1 MAKKMTYA
9 DIAEKLSNA
18 YNKYDSALQ
27 NATTDAEK
35 NAATLMLKR
44 VSDRMNQLMLDNQNQ
59 ANKMDQ
65 KETAPDSPNQSIA
78 QREMRMAKGGTLKP
92 IPPGNKGLPKLPEA
106 VRNTMGYMKKG
117 GKLTPKEKKLAALAP
132 PFDKITRADVLKG
145 RGVFQAGGQLYDG
158 ITDDQ
163 ITPDLMYEAGLIS
176 GFGDQFNPRNPEHVK
191 KLQEGLLG
199 GYQGVA
205 RDRLLSGDEFEF
217 INKGGKF
224 STNNAG
230 IDGKFGKD
238 TFGALQ
244 EFSEAKVNPIGTLE
258 PKGLVMLGTE
268 LPKDFMPKAD
278 LSNLAQAINVP
289 GTGANNEIQTGTSGA
304 TGAPQTKGQA
314 IVGKV
319 VDGLLGATKGLEYMN
334 DANTIRSMIAPPPM
348 ARISPFFANTE
359 VDINPQ
365 LQAIAD
371 NQLLNLKQRKQ
382 MSTKRQNVDKNTA
395 ADVTAGAR
403 ARGKLFAGKRNLEN
417 QLGMRVGAINKGIEE
432 KNIKSDFDNEFQLS
446 DFLNQR
452 NLANR
457 NLFSGIVQDAQD
469 LLTQRTNKK
478 SQEAQLQA
486 LAPYLNMYGAMNRA
500 YGPGYFSDPQL
511 DALFSNLGYVKQA
524 DGSYKPA

>member
-59 ANKMDQ
+59 ANEMDQ
-65 KETAPDSPNQSIA
+65 KQTAPDSPNQSIA

-92 IPPGNKGLPKLPEA
+92 IPPDNKGLPKLPEK

-163 ITPDLMYEAGLIS
+163 LTEELLGEAGLIS
-176 GFGDQFNPRNPEHVK
+176 GLGDQFNPRNPEHVK
-191 KLQEGLLG
+191 RLQEGLLG
-199 GYQGVA
+199 GYTGA
-205 RDRLLSGDEFEF
+205 GSDRFLSGDEFEF
-217 INKGGKF
+217 INKGGRF
-224 STNNAG
+224 SVNNAG

-238 TFGALQ
+238 TFAALK
-244 EFSEAKVNPIGTLE
+244 EFNDAREKPVLSTKPAQVVMLE
-258 PKGLVMLGTE
+258 PE
-268 LPKDFMPKAD
+268 LPKLDINSLP
-278 LSNLAQAINVP
+278 QVINVP
-289 GTGANNEIQTGTSGA
+289 GTGANNKIQTGTSGA

-314 IVGKV
+314 IVNKII
-319 VDGLLGATKGLEYMN
+319 DGALLGTKGLEYMN
-334 DANTIRSMIAPPPM
+334 DANTIRGMIAPPPM

-359 VDINPQ
+359 VDINPE

-382 MSTKRQNVDKNTA
+382 MSTKRQNVNKNTA
-395 ADVTAGAR
+395 GDIMAGAR

-432 KNIKSDFDNEFQLS
+432 KNIKSDFDNALQLT

-452 NLANR
+452 SLANR
-457 NLFSGIVQDAQD
+457 NLFSGVVQDAQD
-469 LLTQRTNKK
+469 LLTQRTNKR

-486 LAPYLNMYGAMNRA
+486 LAPYLNMYGVMNRS
-500 YGPGYFSDPQL
+500 YGPGYFSNPQL

>member
-44 VSDRMNQLMLDNQNQ
+44 VSDRLNQLMLDNQNQ

-92 IPPGNKGLPKLPEA
+92 IPPDNKGLPKLPEE

-163 ITPDLMYEAGLIS
+163 LTEELLGEAGLIS
-176 GFGDQFNPRNPEHVK
+176 GLGDQFNPRNPEHVK
-191 KLQEGLLG
+191 RLQEGLLG
-199 GYQGVA
+199 GYTGA
-205 RDRLLSGDEFEF
+205 GSERFLSGDEFEF
-217 INKGGKF
+217 INKGGRF
-224 STNNAG
+224 SVNNAG

-238 TFGALQ
+238 TFAALK
-244 EFSEAKVNPIGTLE
+244 EFNDAREKPVLAIEPKQPVMLE
-258 PKGLVMLGTE
+258 PE
-268 LPKDFMPKAD
+268 LPKVD
-278 LSNLAQAINVP
+278 LSNLAQAINIP
-289 GTGANNEIQTGTSGA
+289 GTPANNEIQTGTSGA
-304 TGAPQTKGQA
+304 TGAGKTKGQA
-314 IVGKV
+314 IVGKI

-334 DANTIRSMIAPPPM
+334 DANTIRGMIAPPPM
-348 ARISPFFANTE
+348 GRISPFYANTE
-359 VDINPQ
+359 VDINPE

-382 MSTKRQNVDKNTA
+382 MSTKRQNFDKNTA

-403 ARGKLFAGKRNLEN
+403 ARGKLFSGKRNLEN
-417 QLGMRVGAINKGIEE
+417 QLGMRVAAINKPIEE
-432 KNIKSDFDNEFQLS
+432 KNIKTDFDNEFQLA

-452 NLANR
+452 RLANR
-457 NLFSGIVQDAQD
+457 NLFSGVVQDAQD
-469 LLTQRTNKK
+469 LLTQRTNKR

-500 YGPGYFSDPQL
+500 YAPGYFSDPQI